1 MMLRDRIAAFRGS
14 RHFEL
19 KYVTDHVIAAI
30 AVPGTGSLGNAT
42 IINLGDATMVVDTF
56 LTPQAASDLKEA
68 ATSIT
73 GKPVTYVVNTHWHSD
88 HTSGNQVFVPEALII
103 STTATREIMD
113 TFSRQRI
120 AQYRENTEQMN
131 QAIHQQEIQ
140 LQQETDE
147 KLKREMAW
155 DNASDREFMQML
167 PDLVHTVPT
176 ITFDQQLVIH
186 GSQCSV
192 QILTLGGGHTQSDT
206 ILYIPEE
213 KIVITGDLV
222 LSKHHPVL
230 ANANPQE
237 WRRILEQIEQLGVET
252 IIPGHGDVCSLQ
264 ELHDVKGYIQDM
276 LALVTEAVK
285 TKQSIDDIEV
295 PHNYKE
301 WSFTT
306 YFKSNLSKIHTLITE
321 SET

>member
-1 MMLRDRIAAFRGS
+1 MRDKIAAFRGS
-14 RHFEL
+14 KHFEL
-19 KYVTDHVIAAI
+19 NHVTDHVIAAI
-30 AVPGTGSLGNAT
+30 SVPGTGSLGNAT
-42 IINLGDATMVVDTF
+42 ILDLGNITLVVDTF
-56 LTPQAASDLKEA
+56 LTLQAASDLKEA
-68 ATSIT
+68 ATYIT
-73 GKPVTYVVNTHWHSD
+73 GKPVSYVVNTHWHSD
-88 HTSGNQVFVPEALII
+88 HTSGNQVFAPEAHII
-103 STTATREIMD
+103 STTATREMMD

-140 LQQETDE
+140 MQQETDK

-167 PDLVHTVPT
+167 PDLEHTIPT
-176 ITFDQQLVIH
+176 ITFDQQMVIH
-186 GSQCSV
+186 GSKCTV
-192 QILTLGGGHTQSDT
+192 QLLTFGGGHTHSDA

-237 WRRILEQIEQLGVET
+237 WQHILEQIEQLEVEK
-252 IIPGHGDVCSLQ
+252 IIPGHGEVCSLQ
-264 ELHDVKGYIQDM
+264 ELHDVKGYISDM
-276 LALVTEAVK
+276 LALVTEAVQN
-285 TKQSIDDIEV
+285 KQPMDDIEV
-295 PHNYKE
+295 PLKYNG

-306 YFKSNLSKIHTLITE
+306 YFKSNLSKVHTLITE
-321 SET
+321 SEK